1 MRDNK
6 EELFEAE
13 YSTSTRRA
21 RKSGE
26 GPSRDG
32 SEGVS
37 TRAQLKPTE
46 VFPHQAKEQM
56 KRNIKSQDVGY
67 EGVPAYKAIRK
78 SIERDRRKRLKVE
91 SVYESYCRLG
101 VLLSSVLY

>member
-1 MRDNK
+1 MTGIKNK
-6 EELFEAE
+6 LREAY
-13 YSTSTRRA
+13 YSTRERRT

-32 SEGVS
+32 SEGVP

-46 VFPHQAKEQM
+46 VFPHQAREQM
-56 KRNIKSQDVGY
+56 RRNLRSQDVGH

-78 SIERDRRKRLKVE
+78 SIERKLRKIK
-91 SVYESYCRLG
+91 G
-101 VLLSSVLY
+101 K